1 MSNDFLISHSRL
13 PPLVVG
19 ERSHWENP
27 TPAAE
32 KKNTKASEPMN
43 DPEFRV
49 AVERLKMKLSSEES
63 LRRDVPRG
71 YYLNL
76 RV

>member
-1 MSNDFLISHSRL
+1 MSNDFLISHSRQ
-13 PPLVVG
+13 PPSVVG
-19 ERSHWENP
+19 KHPRWENQ
-27 TPAAE
+27 TPVAE
-32 KKNTKASEPMN
+32 KKNAKASEPMS

-49 AVERLKMKLSSEES
+49 AIERLKMKLSSEQS
-63 LRRDVPRG
+63 LRHDVPRG

>member
-13 PPLVVG
+13 QPLAVG
-19 ERSHWENP
+19 ERPHWENQ
-27 TPAAE
+27 TPVAE
-32 KKNTKASEPMN
+32 KKNTKASEPMS

-49 AVERLKMKLSSEES
+49 AIERLKMKLSSEQS
-63 LRRDVPRG
+63 LRHDVPRG

>member
-1 MSNDFLISHSRL
+1 MSNDFFISHSRQ
-13 PPLVVG
+13 PPLAVG
-19 ERSHWENP
+19 EHSHWENQ
-27 TPAAE
+27 TPVAE
-32 KKNTKASEPMN
+32 KKNAKTTELMS

-49 AVERLKMKLSSEES
+49 AIERLKMKLSSEQS
-63 LRRDVPRG
+63 LRHDVPRG

>member
-1 MSNDFLISHSRL
+1 MSNNFLISHSRQS
-13 PPLVVG
+13 PLAVG
-19 ERSHWENP
+19 EHSHWKNQAP
-27 TPAAE
+27 VAE
-32 KKNTKASEPMN
+32 KRNAKAHEPMS

-49 AVERLKMKLSSEES
+49 AIERLKMKLSSEQS
-63 LRRDVPRG
+63 LRHDVPRG

>member
-1 MSNDFLISHSRL
+1 MSNDFLISHSRQS
-13 PPLVVG
+13 PLTVG
-19 ERSHWENP
+19 EHSHWENQ
-27 TPAAE
+27 TPVAE
-32 KKNTKASEPMN
+32 KKNTKASATMS

-49 AVERLKMKLSSEES
+49 AVERLKMKLSSEQS
-63 LRRDVPRG
+63 LRHDVPRG

>member
-1 MSNDFLISHSRL
+1 MSNDFLISHSRRL
-13 PPLVVG
+13 PMAAG
-19 ERSHWENP
+19 EHSHWKNQ
-27 TPAAE
+27 TPVAE
-32 KKNTKASEPMN
+32 KKNAKASEPMS

-49 AVERLKMKLSSEES
+49 AIERLKMKLSSEQS
-63 LRRDVPRG
+63 LRHDVPRG

>member
-1 MSNDFLISHSRL
+1 MSNDFLISHSKH
-13 PPLVVG
+13 PPLAVG
-19 ERSHWENP
+19 GHSLWENQ
-27 TPAAE
+27 TPVAE
-32 KKNTKASEPMN
+32 KKNAKASEPMS

-49 AVERLKMKLSSEES
+49 AIERSKMKLSSEQS
-63 LRRDVPRG
+63 LRHDVPRG

>member
-13 PPLVVG
+13 QPLAVG
-19 ERSHWENP
+19 ERSHWENQ
-27 TPAAE
+27 TPVAE
-32 KKNTKASEPMN
+32 KKNTKTSEPMS

-49 AVERLKMKLSSEES
+49 AIERLKIKLSSEQS
-63 LRRDVPRG
+63 LRHDVPRG

>member
-1 MSNDFLISHSRL
+1 MSNDFLISHSRQ
-13 PPLVVG
+13 PPLAVG
-19 ERSHWENP
+19 EYPHWENQ

-32 KKNTKASEPMN
+32 KKNEKASEPMS

-49 AVERLKMKLSSEES
+49 AIERLKMKLSSEQS
-63 LRRDVPRG
+63 LRQDVPRG